1 MDSIVKRYRHPWLF
15 FAIATIVPWGCW
27 LGAGAISRQEPFSD
41 DNLRLASILAG
52 IGLLAPFL
60 AALALTLR
68 EPELRRDVAS
78 RIFTLK
84 GVTPFYG
91 AVALLLMLASIL
103 AAQAISLLFG
113 YSADQFAI
121 TGHFSFSSGVFPV
134 WFLLVAAPVIEELAW
149 HAYGTDALRSR
160 FSLLVTCLIFASY
173 WAVWH
178 MPLASIR
185 DYYQSNL
192 VEGGALYSI
201 NFLVSV
207 FPFVILM
214 NWLYYKTGR
223 NILIACVFHIT
234 AGYFNELF
242 ATHPDSKVIQTVLL
256 TILAVVVVWRDR
268 DFFLTRDYRGA

>member
-1 MDSIVKRYRHPWLF
+1 MNSIVRRYRHPWLF
-15 FAIATIVPWGCW
+15 YAIATFVPWGFW
-27 LGAGAISRQEPFSD
+27 LWAGSVSHREPFTEN
-41 DNLRLASILAG
+41 NLRLASLLAG

-60 AALALTLR
+60 GALALTLR

-78 RIFTLK
+78 RLFTLR

-103 AAQAISLLFG
+103 AAQAVSLLFG
-113 YSADQFAI
+113 YSADQFALAD
-121 TGHFSFSSGVFPV
+121 HFSFASGVFPV
-134 WFLLVAAPVIEELAW
+134 WFLLIAAPVIEELAW

-160 FSLLVTCLIFASY
+160 FSLLVTCLIFAAY

-192 VEGGALYSI
+192 VQGGALHSI

-223 NILIACVFHIT
+223 NILIACVFHVT

-256 TILAVVVVWRDR
+256 IIVAGIVIWRDPA
-268 DFFLTRDYRGA
+268 FFLKRDTETA